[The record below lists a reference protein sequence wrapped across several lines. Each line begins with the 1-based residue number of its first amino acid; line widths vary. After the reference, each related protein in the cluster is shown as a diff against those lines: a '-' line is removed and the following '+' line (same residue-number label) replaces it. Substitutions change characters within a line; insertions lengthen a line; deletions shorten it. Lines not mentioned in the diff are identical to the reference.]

1 MLEQFEHISA
11 CSVVLF
17 FFKKIRKST
26 KKVRSHCAEDL
37 ASRRRTPLIGSFRVA
52 ATPFSHQVASGQSA
66 DLIEIF
72 EIHADS
78 LEISIKYYFEKIAID
93 LECNDE
99 I

>member
-1 MLEQFEHISA
+1 MLEQFEHISL
-11 CSVVLF
+11 LF
-17 FFKKIRKST
+17 CFFSKRYEKVQKKL
-26 KKVRSHCAEDL
+26 RSHCAEDL
-37 ASRRRTPLIGSFRVA
+37 ASWRRTPLIGSFRVA

-72 EIHADS
+72 EIHAGS
-78 LEISIKYYFEKIAID
+78 LEISIKYYFKKIAID